1 MEADQVRAD
10 AAQLASF
17 GYKQQL
23 TRALGLWSNF
33 SLGFTYLSPVVG
45 VYTLFAFGL
54 ATAGPAFIWTIPI
67 VVAGQMLVVLTFG
80 EIASQYPIAGGIYQW
95 CKQLLGDRYAWF
107 AGWFYIWALLVTI
120 ASVAF
125 GAVPYVGA
133 LFGFTVTSGN
143 TKVVAILILVLAAAI
158 NLSGV
163 KNLARI
169 AVFGVI
175 AEILGTIVFGIIF
188 LAKEHHHGVGAI
200 FHTAGAGSGA
210 YVGAFLAAGLF
221 SVWIFYGFEACGDV
235 AEEVVNPS
243 RRIPKAMQL
252 TLWVGGI
259 TAFFITLSYVLAVP
273 SFSDVISGKNGN
285 PIIAVINTA
294 LGHAGSK
301 VALTMVVIAFV
312 SCTLAI
318 QAAAIRLIF
327 SYARDEM
334 IVGWKPL
341 STVSARFHL
350 PPGAVAVATVIPAAM
365 TLLSASAVARII
377 TFAVVGI
384 YISFQLV
391 VFAAVAA
398 RQRGWRPAGAFT
410 LGRYGPLVNVAALV
424 YGVAAIVILSI
435 KTPHAAGAGF
445 FDRWLVPI
453 SAAIVAVIGLVY
465 LFVVKP
471 RAVVRPDARVEGI
484 GEEPVEAPAVPAH

>member
-1 MEADQVRAD
+1 MEAEQIRAD

-17 GYKQQL
+17 GYRQQL

-67 VVAGQMLVVLTFG
+67 VVAGQFLVVLTFG
-80 EIASQYPIAGGIYQW
+80 EVTSQYPIAGGIYQW

-125 GAVPYVGA
+125 GAVPYIGA

-143 TKVVAILILVLAAAI
+143 TKVI
-158 NLSGV
+158 
-163 KNLARI
+163 
-169 AVFGVI
+169 
-175 AEILGTIVFGIIF
+175 
-188 LAKEHHHGVGAI
+188 
-200 FHTAGAGSGA
+200 
-210 YVGAFLAAGLF
+210 
-221 SVWIFYGFEACGDV
+221 
-235 AEEVVNPS
+235 
-243 RRIPKAMQL
+243 
-252 TLWVGGI
+252 
-259 TAFFITLSYVLAVP
+259 AVP
-273 SFSDVISGKNGN
+273 SFGDVISGKNGN
-285 PIIAVINTA
+285 PIIAVINAA

-301 VALTMVVIAFV
+301 VALTMVIIAFV

-334 IVGWKPL
+334 IFGWKPL
-341 STVSARFHL
+341 STVSARFHM
-350 PPGAVAVATVIPAAM
+350 PPGAVAVAAVIPAAM
-365 TLLSASAVARII
+365 TLLNAATVARII

-391 VFAAVAA
+391 VLAGLIA
-398 RQRGWRPAGAFT
+398 RQRGWRAAGAFT
-410 LGRYGPLVNVAALV
+410 LGRYGLLVNLTAFV

-453 SAAIVAVIGLVY
+453 SAAIVGAVGLAY
-465 LFVVKP
+465 LLVFKP
-471 RAVVRPDARVEGI
+471 KAVVRPDARVEGS
-484 GEEPVEAPAVPAH
+484 GAEPVEAPAVPAH